1 MNQEKIGNFIAE
13 RRKKKKLTQAKL
25 AEKLGVSINAVSK
38 WERGLNIPNVS
49 LFKDLCNEL
58 DFNVNELLCGEKIEN
73 DKYVS
78 CAEKNLLILTSQ
90 IEKRK
95 RILKNVQKVLLL
107 FAILLFISNM
117 IFNSMY
123 GDKWDR
129 SNILYM
135 GYILMTVNFCVA
147 IIISFLNFDNIK

>member
-1 MNQEKIGNFIAE
+1 MNQERIGKFIAE
-13 RRKKKKLTQAKL
+13 RRKIKKLTQAQL

-58 DFNVNELLCGEKIEN
+58 DINVNELLYGEKIEK

-78 CAEKNLLILTSQ
+78 CAEENLLILTSQ

-95 RILKNVQKVLLL
+95 KILKNIQKILLL
-107 FAILLFISNM
+107 FAIILFISNM
-117 IFNSMY
+117 IFNSIY
-123 GDKWDR
+123 GDNWDR

-135 GYILMTVNFCVA
+135 GYLLMSINFCVA
-147 IIISFLNFDNIK
+147 IIISFLSFDKK